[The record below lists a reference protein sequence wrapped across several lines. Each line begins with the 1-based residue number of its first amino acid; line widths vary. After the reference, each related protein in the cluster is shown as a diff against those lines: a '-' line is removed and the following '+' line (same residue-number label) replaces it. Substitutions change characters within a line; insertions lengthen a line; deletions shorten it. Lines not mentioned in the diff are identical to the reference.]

1 MTSSDIEPLTRIA
14 NSLDEMVKPFKE
26 LILTLVSK
34 PEPTIPLPGEMQ
46 AFALGIAKG
55 FAKSLREALD
65 GEHDAFT
72 RANML
77 RDTLRNT
84 EQVIDSLQK
93 TVDAYRE
100 KARKEREEKEAFE
113 AREAEKNA

>member
-1 MTSSDIEPLTRIA
+1 MTSSDVEPLTRIA
-14 NSLDEMVKPFKE
+14 NSLDEIVKLKE
-26 LILTLVSK
+26 IILTLVPK
-34 PEPTIPLPGEMQ
+34 PEPIIPLPGEMQ

-77 RDTLRNT
+77 RDTLRAT

-100 KARKEREEKEAFE
+100 KARKEREGQED
-113 AREAEKNA
+113 KNA

>member
-1 MTSSDIEPLTRIA
+1 MTSSDVEPLTRIA
-14 NSLDEMVKPFKE
+14 NSLDEIVKLKE
-26 LILTLVSK
+26 IILTLVPK

-77 RDTLRNT
+77 RDTLRAT

-100 KARKEREEKEAFE
+100 KARKEREGQED
-113 AREAEKNA
+113 KNA

>member
-14 NSLDEMVKPFKE
+14 NSLEEIVKLKE
-26 LILTLVSK
+26 IILTLVPK
-34 PEPTIPLPGEMQ
+34 PEPTTPLPGEMQ
-46 AFALGIAKG
+46 AFALGISKG

-77 RDTLRNT
+77 RDTLRTT

-100 KARKEREEKEAFE
+100 KARKEREEQGDKSA
-113 AREAEKNA
+113 

>member
-14 NSLDEMVKPFKE
+14 NGVEELVKEIQKIEFPG
-26 LILTLVSK
+26 SQ
-34 PEPTIPLPGEMQ
+34 PEPKPTVGLGE

-100 KARKEREEKEAFE
+100 KARKEREDQEI
-113 AREAEKNA
+113 KNA

>member
-1 MTSSDIEPLTRIA
+1 MTSSNIEPLVRIA
-14 NSLDEMVKPFKE
+14 DGVEE
-26 LILTLVSK
+26 LIK
-34 PEPTIPLPGEMQ
+34 EIRKFQFPEPELNHQVPLPGEMQ

-55 FAKSLREALD
+55 FAKSLRESLD
-65 GEHDAFT
+65 GEYDAFT
-72 RANML
+72 RALML
-77 RDTLRNT
+77 RDTLRTT
-84 EQVIDSLQK
+84 EQVVDSLQK

>member
-1 MTSSDIEPLTRIA
+1 MTSSDVEPLTRIA
-14 NSLDEMVKPFKE
+14 NSLDEIVKLKE
-26 LILTLVSK
+26 IILTLVPK

-77 RDTLRNT
+77 RDTLRAT

-93 TVDAYRE
+93 TID
-100 KARKEREEKEAFE
+100 KARKEVEEN
-113 AREAEKNA
+113 ARGNSERSTSQDA